1 MKFWD
6 AAAVVPL
13 LVEEAATPPLLQI
26 LDDDPDMLVWWAT
39 SVECTSALARR
50 ERDNVLSGDAA
61 RLAFER
67 LRRLSA
73 AWHEI
78 LPTDPIR
85 STAQRIL
92 RVHPLRAADA
102 LQLGAAVI
110 AAENQP
116 DRLDFVC
123 LDERLADAALKEGFP
138 LLARRQLL

>member
-6 AAAVVPL
+6 ASAVVPL
-13 LVEEAATPPLLQI
+13 I
-26 LDDDPDMLVWWAT
+26 LDEPATLSIREILDGDPEMLVWWGT
-39 SVECTSALARR
+39 SVECVSALARR
-50 ERDNVLSGDAA
+50 EREAMLSPEAA

-67 LRRLSA
+67 LRRLTA

-78 LPTDPIR
+78 LPTEPIR

-92 RVHPLRAADA
+92 RVHPLRAADS

-123 LDERLADAALKEGFP
+123 LDERLAEAATKEGFP
-138 LLARRQLL
+138 LL